1 MRAVAMKKTMN
12 RICYFFLILTT
23 FTIGLGI
30 IAKESKPTV
39 ALTAP
44 YIKSDSEQPS
54 AVQLP
59 DEDSTFL
66 NSIVSA
72 LGGFSGGG
80 LLLIFLIRRL
90 VNSYDDN
97 FSKMETRL
105 SSQTKQQDDK
115 NDKIIN
121 MIEDVHGITQE
132 LKMEVIKLQV
142 STVDKDSVMEAITK
156 VAMLETDVNQ
166 VRGEVKSIM
175 THLLNKPR
183 MSGGLIK

>member
-1 MRAVAMKKTMN
+1 MKKRMN
-12 RICYFFLILTT
+12 LICYFFLILTT

-30 IAKESKPTV
+30 VAVAKENNNSKQPTPTV
-39 ALTAP
+39 ST
-44 YIKSDSEQPS
+44 YSSDPQQQ
-54 AVQLP
+54 QLP

-66 NSIVSA
+66 NSIISA

-97 FSKMETRL
+97 FTKMEARL

-121 MIEDVHGITQE
+121 MIEDVQGITQE
-132 LKMEVIKLQV
+132 LKMEIIKLQV

-183 MSGGLIK
+183 LSGGLTK

>member
-1 MRAVAMKKTMN
+1 MKKTMN
-12 RICYFFLILTT
+12 RICYFFLVLTT

-30 IAKESKPTV
+30 IAKESKTPDASTPTIV
-39 ALTAP
+39 P
-44 YIKSDSEQPS
+44 YISSGQP
-54 AVQLP
+54 QLP

-66 NSIVSA
+66 NSIISA

-97 FSKMETRL
+97 FSKMEIRL
-105 SSQTKQQDDK
+105 SSQTQQQDDK

-183 MSGGLIK
+183 MSGSYTK